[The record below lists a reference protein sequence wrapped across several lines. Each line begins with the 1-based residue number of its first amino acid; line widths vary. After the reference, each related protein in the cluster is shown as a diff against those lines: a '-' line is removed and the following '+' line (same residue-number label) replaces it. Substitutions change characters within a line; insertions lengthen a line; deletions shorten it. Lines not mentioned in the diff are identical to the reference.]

1 MSTVI
6 EWFEKIENK
15 NTCKFTKIDT
25 IEFCPSIMK
34 KLPEKSIILH
44 ETSLKQ
50 QVINIFKHTKQSLP
64 FHGHKAWAKEEEKN
78 VFDVTMGSYDGE
90 EVCNL
95 VRIYFLSKR
104 TLLIG
109 TKNVRL
115 ICDDGLVAT
124 HPSYGP
130 KMNRISK

>member
-34 KLPEKSIILH
+34 KLPEKSIIQH

-50 QVINIFKHTKQSLP
+50 QVINIFKHTKPSLS

-90 EVCNL
+90 EVCN
-95 VRIYFLSKR
+95 
-104 TLLIG
+104 
-109 TKNVRL
+109 VRL
-115 ICDDGLVAT
+115 ICDDGLVAK